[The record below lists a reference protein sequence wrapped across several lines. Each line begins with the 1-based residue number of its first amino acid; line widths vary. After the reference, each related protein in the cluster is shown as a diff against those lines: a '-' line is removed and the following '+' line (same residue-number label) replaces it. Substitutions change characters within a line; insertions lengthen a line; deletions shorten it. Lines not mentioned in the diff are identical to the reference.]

1 MKRVA
6 LLPLLL
12 VSLAACTPRQVAAPK
27 TFETY
32 VFEGEGRGTFTSA
45 KYRVVLSV
53 DKTANVAA
61 GVFENVSAG
70 DNYRVTGQFI
80 PTKAGAELDLTLS
93 QSANASV
100 GVDAG
105 LGASLLGK
113 AVGASAG
120 ANANAAF
127 GRSAQLS
134 GSLVDKS
141 FSGKLRTVT
150 ANYSVSL
157 KRVE

>member
-1 MKRVA
+1 MKRA
-6 LLPLLL
+6 ALLL
-12 VSLAACTPRQVAAPK
+12 VLVPLAACAPRPTAAPK

-32 VFEGEGRGTFTSA
+32 VLEGEGRGTFTSA
-45 KYRVVLSV
+45 KYRVVLNV

-80 PTKAGAELDLTLS
+80 PTKAGGELDLTLS
-93 QSANASV
+93 QSANANV

-105 LGASLLGK
+105 LGASLLGR
-113 AVGASAG
+113 ALGASAG
-120 ANANAAF
+120 ASANAAF
-127 GRSAQLS
+127 GRSAQLT
-134 GSLVDKS
+134 GSLVNES